1 MTSDFPRNVK
11 NGNFGR
17 NPKKNR
23 KTTEVAKTTTTIVA
37 RKTTTKNR
45 QIERVLV
52 ETAPSCN
59 DCVAT
64 IVARPF
70 TLTVKG
76 GNQPSVEEIRVLFP
90 RIQESGGVL
99 RLELKLFKTNF

>member
-11 NGNFGR
+11 NGHFGR
-17 NPKKNR
+17 NPKRNR
-23 KTTEVAKTTTTIVA
+23 ITIEVAKTTTTVLV
-37 RKTTTKNR
+37 RKTT
-45 QIERVLV
+45 IEEYNGVLA
-52 ETAPSCN
+52 ESAPSCN

-76 GNQPSVEEIRVLFP
+76 GNQPSGEEIRMLFP

-99 RLELKLFKTNF
+99 GLEFEPF